1 MSLALKNPK
10 DGLPWWRFG
19 LVWMVFGGP
28 AVVVVAGF
36 TTLYIAI
43 TNPDPVIKETP
54 RTAMQ
59 LRQGITHAPAM
70 QGRNHAATGAMPEGQ
85 DAPVSDATVSDAP
98 VTGIAADDALANSPA
113 AQDAQN

>member
-1 MSLALKNPK
+1 MSIALKNPK

-28 AVVVVAGF
+28 AIVVVAGF

-59 LRQGITHAPAM
+59 VRQGITHAPAI
-70 QGRNHAATGAMPEGQ
+70 QGRNHAATGELPAGANASE
-85 DAPVSDATVSDAP
+85 AATVKP
-98 VTGIAADDALANSPA
+98 
-113 AQDAQN
+113 